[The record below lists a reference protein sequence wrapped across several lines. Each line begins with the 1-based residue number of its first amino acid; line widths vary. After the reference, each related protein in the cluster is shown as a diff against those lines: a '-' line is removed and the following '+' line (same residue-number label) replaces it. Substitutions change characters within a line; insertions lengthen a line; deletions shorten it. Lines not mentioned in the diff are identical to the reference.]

1 MGSGAFGIPIL
12 ERIARSDK
20 LCLIG
25 AATQPD
31 KAAGRKRLLT
41 PTPLGKWADE
51 HEISCERV
59 VNVNDDAFLERIE
72 ALKPDMIVVVSFG
85 QILKEPLLKSSPLGC
100 FNVHASLLPKHRG
113 ASPVRSAILSGDKH
127 MGVSFMQME
136 KGLDTGPVYQ
146 MFGID
151 VAPFINAEEIENELA
166 NLASEKIEDCICG
179 IADGKLT
186 PEPQDHQR
194 ATMSHKIHK
203 DDGAVD
209 WSEDA
214 AMLERKVRAY
224 HKWPT
229 MSFLVPVKAKNKIIF
244 AKITAA
250 GSTSWQP
257 ASGPVPGKFISYM
270 NNKMMVSCGHGS
282 LIIER
287 ILPEGKKE
295 MAIAD
300 FLNGHQLRIG
310 DIMLNGPKGPGK

>member
-1 MGSGAFGIPIL
+1 
-12 ERIARSDK
+12 
-20 LCLIG
+20 LIG

-51 HEISCERV
+51 HGILCERV
-59 VNVNDDAFLERIE
+59 ASVNEAAFLERIE

-85 QILKEPLLKSSPLGC
+85 QILKEPLLKSCPLGC
-100 FNVHASLLPKHRG
+100 FNVHASLLPRHRG
-113 ASPVRSAILSGDKH
+113 ACPVRSAILSGDQY

-146 MFGID
+146 SFGMD
-151 VAPFINAEEIENELA
+151 VSNFVNAEEIESALA
-166 NLASEKIEDCICG
+166 SLASERLENCICG
-179 IADGKLT
+179 IADGKLI
-186 PEPQDHQR
+186 PEPQDHQH
-194 ATMSHKIHK
+194 ATMSRKIHK

-214 AMLERKVRAY
+214 VMLERKIRAY

-229 MSFLVPVKAKNKIIF
+229 MSFLVPVKNKIIF

-257 ASGPVPGKFISYM
+257 SSGPVPGKFIAYM

-300 FLNGHQLRIG
+300 FLNGNHLRIG
-310 DIMLNGPKGPGK
+310 DIMLNGPKSPVNQ